1 MQPQIAVFLAQLE
14 ELVLLLL
21 ILLSQLFNF
30 MIGFILGLELLSQQ
44 LKGFLKLCV
53 MIINR
58 FGGVDFSQRLYFII
72 VYARTKDL
80 RIILD
85 LARKREEIGVRFRFF
100 SLLFGTL
107 RARWLKWTVVA
118 HLLSSLGYL
127 SLRLLLTQAP

>member
-44 LKGFLKLCV
+44 LKGFFKLCV

-107 RARWLKWTVVA
+107 SARWLKWTVVA

-127 SLRLLLTQAP
+127 SLRLLLAQAP